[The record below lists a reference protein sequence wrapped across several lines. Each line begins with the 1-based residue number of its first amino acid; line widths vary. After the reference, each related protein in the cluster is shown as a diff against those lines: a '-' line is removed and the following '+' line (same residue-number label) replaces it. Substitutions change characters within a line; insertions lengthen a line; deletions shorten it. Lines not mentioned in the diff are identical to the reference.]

1 MGSQR
6 VRHDWLS
13 LHFMAPQTIIK
24 EQRSLIIGHHSK
36 YDNDEKVWSISGIT
50 KYQASLVAQL
60 VKNLPA
66 MQETLVWF
74 LGGEDP
80 LEKET
85 ATTPVFWPGEF
96 QGLYSP
102 CGSKETDTNEWLSQM
117 QQRHEGN
124 RCSWENG
131 ADYLLDA
138 ELSPTL
144 NLWKKKKGNICKV
157 QSKKHCLCFSLCRK
171 CMDSF
176 FKYYW
181 CRVDLQCCAIS
192 AVQQSDSV
200 INTYIYFFISF
211 SIMVFHKI
219 LNIVP
224 HAVR

>member
-1 MGSQR
+1 MGS
-6 VRHDWLS
+6 
-13 LHFMAPQTIIK
+13 TIIK

-50 KYQASLVAQL
+50 KYQALLVAQL

-96 QGLYSP
+96 HGVYSP
-102 CGSKETDTNEWLSQM
+102 CGSKESDTTEWLSEM

-144 NLWKKKKGNICKV
+144 NLWKKKK
-157 QSKKHCLCFSLCRK
+157 
-171 CMDSF
+171 
-176 FKYYW
+176 
-181 CRVDLQCCAIS
+181 AIS
-192 AVQQSDSV
+192 AKYSQR
-200 INTYIYFFISF
+200 NTAC
-211 SIMVFHKI
+211 VFLYAENAWI
-219 LNIVP
+219 LFLNIIDAELIYNV
-224 HAVR
+224 ALFLLYSKVIQL